1 MKGEGLGVKMSDF
14 RRKEVK
20 MKIIEKWVGGGVGDC
35 TSPERIAEFTFGG
48 KIGGTFKWNVSQY
61 FEDFFTIPDPFCR
74 TLFLFL

>member
-1 MKGEGLGVKMSDF
+1 MG
-14 RRKEVK
+14 R
-20 MKIIEKWVGGGVGDC
+20 GGGGDA